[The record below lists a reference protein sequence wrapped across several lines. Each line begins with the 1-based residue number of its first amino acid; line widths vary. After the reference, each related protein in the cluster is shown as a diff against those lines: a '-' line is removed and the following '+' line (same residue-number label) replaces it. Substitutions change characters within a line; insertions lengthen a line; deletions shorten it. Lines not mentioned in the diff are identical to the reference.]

1 MGFQKA
7 LVMSMMRLLGELRN
21 GLYIFRTHFLTI
33 LNSCGLLSDL
43 FGHLS
48 QLSIMLLLCP
58 VLHLTPCSMVDWVW
72 ETTICS
78 IYIEGM

>member
-1 MGFQKA
+1 
-7 LVMSMMRLLGELRN
+7 MSMMRLLGQLRN
-21 GLYIFRTHFLTI
+21 ILYIFRTRFLTI